1 MRIVVDTN
9 VLVSAA
15 LKRDSVPAL
24 ALLEASRVGVLLKS
38 VATETQFFDVMARP
52 AIARLIRPDTRQWLS
67 ETIARAEFVGIAERI
82 SICRDPTDDKFLEVA
97 VNGGADAIVT
107 GDKGL
112 LVLHGYRGLNI
123 VSPRAF
129 LGMP

>member
-107 GDKGL
+107 
-112 LVLHGYRGLNI
+112 
-123 VSPRAF
+123 
-129 LGMP
+129 